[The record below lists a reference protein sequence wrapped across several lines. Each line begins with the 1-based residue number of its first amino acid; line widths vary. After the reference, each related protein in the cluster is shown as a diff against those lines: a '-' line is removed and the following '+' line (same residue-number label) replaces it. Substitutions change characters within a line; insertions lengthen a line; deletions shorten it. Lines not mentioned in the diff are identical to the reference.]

1 MWSSVTGAGRAPV
14 WRLLRVSLRMA
25 KKRTIRVDTLA
36 RVEGEGALTLEIRNG
51 VLEEARLE
59 IFEPPRFFEA
69 LLRGRRYDEVAD
81 ITARICGICPVA
93 YQMTA
98 VHAVEGAMGVAV
110 SESIRRLRRLL
121 YCGEWIE
128 SHCLHVF
135 LLHAPD
141 FLGFDDAIEMARE
154 HGEVVRRGLRLK
166 QVGNRI
172 LRVLGGREVHP
183 INVRVGGFHRVPRR
197 AELQALRDDLE
208 WAREA
213 AVASLRWAATLPF
226 PDFDRDDECVALR
239 PASEYPFNE
248 GPVASNRGLRIEAS
262 EFETTFEE
270 EQVPH
275 STALQARRGG
285 RVYQVGPAA
294 RFRLNRESLSPTA
307 RATADEVGLGDAR
320 NPYASILVRLVEVLH
335 AVEEALD
342 IVDDEEAPPEAPS
355 VQVRPGVG
363 YSCTEAPRGL
373 LYHAYEIDEAGIIRR
388 ATIIPPTSQKQAAIE
403 GDLRAFAEDRLNW
416 TDDELRRGCE
426 QIIRNHD
433 PCISC
438 ATHFLD
444 LRVHRR

>member
-1 MWSSVTGAGRAPV
+1 
-14 WRLLRVSLRMA
+14 MA

-36 RVEGEGALTLEIRNG
+36 RVEGEGALTLEVRDG
-51 VLEEARLE
+51 VLEDARLE

-98 VHAVEGAMGVAV
+98 VHAVEGAMGVTI
-110 SESIRRLRRLL
+110 SEPVRRLRRLL

-141 FLGFDDAIEMARE
+141 FLGFDDAISMARE
-154 HGEVVRRGLRLK
+154 HGDVVRRGLRLK

-183 INVRVGGFHRVPRR
+183 INVRVGGFHRMPRR
-197 AELQALRDDLE
+197 SELQGLRDDLE
-208 WAREA
+208 WARDA

-226 PDFDRDDECVALR
+226 PEFERDDECVALR
-239 PASEYPFNE
+239 PESEYPFNE
-248 GPVASNRGLRIEAS
+248 GPVASDHGLRIEAS
-262 EFETTFEE
+262 EFESTFQE
-270 EQVPH
+270 EQVAH

-294 RFRLNRESLSPTA
+294 RFRLNRQHLSPTA
-307 RATADEVGLGDAR
+307 RATADEVGLGGAR

-342 IVDDEEAPPEAPS
+342 IVDDDPPGDAPE
-355 VQVRPGVG
+355 VRVRAGVG
-363 YSCTEAPRGL
+363 HSCTEAPRGL
-373 LYHAYEIDEAGIIRR
+373 LYHAYEIDDSGIIQR
-388 ATIIPPTSQKQAAIE
+388 ATIVPPTSQKQAAIE
-403 GDLRAFAEDRLNW
+403 GDLRAFAEDRLDW
-416 TDDELRRGCE
+416 TDEELRLGCE
-426 QIIRNHD
+426 RIIRNHD

-444 LRVHRR
+444 LRVNRR